1 MSSGSSGS
9 RVAYPAPVFASICDF
24 TSLIVAAV
32 CLLARL
38 HGGLKSETGLYPR
51 LCEIGNKWRGGYAKL
66 MHACDDASMV
76 RWRGGR
82 TPAISASLAKAYLL

>member
-32 CLLARL
+32 YLLALL
-38 HGGLKSETGLYPR
+38 HGGLKSARGLYLR
-51 LCEIGNKWRGGYAKL
+51 LCRIGKKWGGGYAKL
-66 MHACDDASMV
+66 INACDDAS
-76 RWRGGR
+76 
-82 TPAISASLAKAYLL
+82 T